1 MFIKGFFMS
10 ITLSGGSLHQ
20 ARVLS
25 VLCLVLSTVVL
36 SGCGDERSKAES
48 EFIRGCKSG
57 GGTTAICGCVYDILQ
72 TKYPHG
78 ELLRMNQQYGYVPP
92 GFMNNMLSA
101 AQQCRKQ

>member
-1 MFIKGFFMS
+1 MNIS
-10 ITLSGGSLHQ
+10 LAGGSLRP
-20 ARVLS
+20 ARYFSAICLLLS
-25 VLCLVLSTVVL
+25 VAAL
-36 SGCGDERSKAES
+36 SGCGDEKSKAES

-57 GGTTAICGCVYDILQ
+57 GGTTAICGCVYDILK

-78 ELLRMNQQYGYVPP
+78 ELEKMNQQYGYVPP

>member
-1 MFIKGFFMS
+1 MNIS
-10 ITLSGGSLHQ
+10 LAGGSLRP
-20 ARVLS
+20 ACILS
-25 VLCLVLSTVVL
+25 ALCLLFSVMAL
-36 SGCGDERSKAES
+36 SGCGDEKSKAES

-57 GGTTAICGCVYDILQ
+57 GGTTAVCGCIYDILQ

-78 ELLRMNQQYGYVPP
+78 ELLKMNQQYGYVPP

>member
-1 MFIKGFFMS
+1 MNIS
-10 ITLSGGSLHQ
+10 LAGGSL
-20 ARVLS
+20 RS
-25 VLCLVLSTVVL
+25 VRYFSAICLVLSTGVL
-36 SGCGDERSKAES
+36 SGCGDAKSKAES

-57 GGTTAICGCVYDILQ
+57 GGTTALCGCVYDILQ

-78 ELLRMNQQYGYVPP
+78 ELRKMNLQYGYVPP